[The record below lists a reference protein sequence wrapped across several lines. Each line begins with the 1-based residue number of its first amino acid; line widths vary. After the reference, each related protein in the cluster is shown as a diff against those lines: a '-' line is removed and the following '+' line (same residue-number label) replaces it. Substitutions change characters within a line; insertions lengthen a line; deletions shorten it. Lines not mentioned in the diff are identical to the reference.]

1 MGQHLDLI
9 PQYAAELV
17 EARFDALISAG
28 EQNILTLQQAT
39 KTIPIVALASDM
51 LESGLV
57 TSLAR
62 PEGNTTGVS
71 ILAPRA

>member
-39 KTIPIVALASDM
+39 KTICNRC
-51 LESGLV
+51 
-57 TSLAR
+57 AR
-62 PEGNTTGVS
+62 KRYVGVWTGHIAGS
-71 ILAPRA
+71 ARRQYNWR